1 MEARERKGDH
11 LVNHMKA
18 EGFIAGRLRFKGR
31 VAVAATAISFF
42 IIILSVCIAE
52 GFSREIRQGAAA
64 IAGDILIS
72 DRGGNFFGTS
82 DPVPSAPSFAE
93 SVKAV
98 RGVESLTPI
107 ICRSGIIRKGD
118 EIRGVLFKGT
128 DADTVRMG
136 ARVPSALSSKLGIR
150 VGDELRS
157 WFISDR
163 IKTGDF
169 RVTEIYESLLDSDES
184 LIILTSAADLR
195 KINGWS
201 DCEASAIEVQLKPSF
216 RERKAMK
223 EVTREV
229 GGIVSASSLDEE
241 NGLGALSAA
250 ERFPQFFDWLDL
262 IDYNVVAI
270 LILMTVVAGF
280 NMVSGLLI
288 LLFRNISTI
297 GTLKTLG
304 MRDRDIGG
312 VFLRIGARISL
323 KGMLIGNGAALIF
336 CLFQSLTG
344 FIRLDPANYFISTVP
359 VSINPLQL
367 LLTDAVAFV
376 TIQLLLLI
384 PSLFISKIDP
394 SLTVKAE

>member
-1 MEARERKGDH
+1 
-11 LVNHMKA
+11 MKA

-42 IIILSVCIAE
+42 IIIISVCISS
-52 GFSREIRQGAAA
+52 GFSREIRAGAAA
-64 IAGDILIS
+64 ITGDILIT

-82 DPVPSAPSFAE
+82 DPIPSRPSFLENVLA
-93 SVKAV
+93 VK
-98 RGVESLTPI
+98 GVESIRPI
-107 ICRSGIIRKGD
+107 ICRSGIVKKGD

-128 DADTVRMG
+128 ESDTVSMG
-136 ARVPSALSSKLGIR
+136 IRVPSALADQLGLE
-150 VGDELRS
+150 VGDKIQS

-163 IKTGDF
+163 IKVRKF
-169 RVTEIYESLLDSDES
+169 EIIQIYDS
-184 LIILTSAADLR
+184 LIDSEEGLIIQASAADLR
-195 KINGWS
+195 RLNGWEDS
-201 DCEASAIEVQLKPSF
+201 EASALEVTLSPSF
-216 RERKAMK
+216 RDRASMKAATQ
-223 EVTREV
+223 EI
-229 GGIVSASSLDEE
+229 GAIVSMSRDDEE

-250 ERFPQFFDWLDL
+250 DRFPQIFDWLDL

-304 MRDRDIGG
+304 MKDRSIAG
-312 VFLRIGARISL
+312 VFLRIGGRITL
-323 KGMLIGNGAALIF
+323 TGMLIGNAAALAF
-336 CLFQSLTG
+336 CILQGYTKL
-344 FIRLDPANYFISTVP
+344 IRLDSANYFISFVP
-359 VSINPLQL
+359 ISIDPLRI
-367 LLTDAVAFV
+367 LLTDVIAYAA
-376 TIQLLLLI
+376 IQLLLLI

>member
-1 MEARERKGDH
+1 
-11 LVNHMKA
+11 MKA

-52 GFSREIRQGAAA
+52 GFSREIRKGAAA
-64 IAGDILIS
+64 ITGDVLIT
-72 DRGGNFFGTS
+72 DRGGNFFGVS
-82 DPVPSAPSFAE
+82 DPIPSDPSFAE

-98 RGVESLTPI
+98 HGVEGLTPI

-118 EIRGVLFKGT
+118 EIRGVMFKGT
-128 DADTVRMG
+128 DAVSMG
-136 ARVPSALSSKLGIR
+136 ARIPSALASSLGIHI
-150 VGDELRS
+150 GDKIQA

-163 IKTGDF
+163 IKVRKFTVTGIFD
-169 RVTEIYESLLDSDES
+169 SLIDSDEG
-184 LIILTSAADLR
+184 LIIRTSAADMRRL
-195 KINGWS
+195 NGWDGS
-201 DCEASAIEVQLKPSF
+201 EASALEVSLSPSS
-216 RERKAMK
+216 RDRRSMKA
-223 EVTREV
+223 VTREI
-229 GGIVSASSLDEE
+229 GSIVAASPDDEE

-250 ERFPQFFDWLDL
+250 DRFPQLFDWLDL
-262 IDYNVVAI
+262 IDYNVIAI
-270 LILMTVVAGF
+270 LVLMTVVAGF

-304 MRDRDIGG
+304 MKDRSIAS

-323 KGMLIGNGAALIF
+323 RGMLTGNAAALIF
-336 CLFQSLTG
+336 CAVQGLTR
-344 FIRLDPANYFISTVP
+344 FIRLDPANYFISFVP
-359 VSINPLQL
+359 VSIDPLRI
-367 LLTDAVAFV
+367 LLTDAAAFV
-376 TIQLLLLI
+376 AIQLLLLI